1 MQPTADYLLRLLAD
15 LYADQC
21 GVKVT
26 VQIKERS
33 GIENEDQH
41 LTEKNART
49 SKANIPLCASYG

>member
-26 VQIKERS
+26 VEISERS
-33 GIENEDQH
+33 GLENENQH
-41 LTEKNART
+41 SYKQAC
-49 SKANIPLCASYG
+49 KAEALHTLG